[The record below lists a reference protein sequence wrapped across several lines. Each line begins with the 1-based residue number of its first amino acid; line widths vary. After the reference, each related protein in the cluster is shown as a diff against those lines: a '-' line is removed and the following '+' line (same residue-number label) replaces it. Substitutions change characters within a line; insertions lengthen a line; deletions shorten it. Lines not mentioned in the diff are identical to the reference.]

1 MNVEVILKSKGS
13 DVTTIASTA
22 TLGTAVE
29 LLHKHKIGAIVVV
42 DADRVRGILSER
54 DIIKALAAAGAEA
67 LDHSIAQVMT
77 ANVITCTRSDT
88 VDQLMEAMTG
98 GRFRHIPVIEGDAL
112 IGIISIGDV
121 VKHRI
126 AETEMEAEQLRL
138 YIASG

>member
-13 DVTTIASTA
+13 AVTTVASSA
-22 TLGTAVE
+22 TLGEAVE
-29 LLHKHKIGAIVVV
+29 LLHTHKIGAVVV
-42 DADRVRGILSER
+42 ADAGRVRGILSER

-67 LDHSIAQVMT
+67 LDHPIAQVMT
-77 ANVITCTRSDT
+77 ANVVTCKRSDT

-98 GRFRHIPVIEGDAL
+98 GRFRHIPVIEDDAL